1 MLSRYTVRA
10 SYKLCKFRFFSS
22 YVENPEAISK
32 CSSSST
38 SCSSPEPSLG
48 CSNNLTITKPFDQ
61 DEIFSL
67 NKVIARCVRSGDLDG
82 ALRVFHGMRM
92 KNTVTWNSLLV
103 GLTKDP
109 SRIKEAQQLF
119 DEIPEPDTF
128 SYNIML
134 SCYIRNG
141 NFDKARRFFEQTPVK
156 DAASWNT
163 MITGYSRRSEMEKA
177 RELFYEMTVK
187 NEVSWNA
194 MISGYVEC
202 GDLEMALHFFKATPF
217 RGVVAWT
224 AMITGYMKAKKV
236 ELAEAMF
243 TDMSVKRNLVTW
255 NAMISGYVE
264 NSRPE
269 DGLKLFKAMLND
281 GIRPNASGLSSVLL
295 GCSELSA
302 LRLGRQ
308 IHQLVCKSTLGNDV
322 TALTSLISMYCKCGD
337 LGDAWKLF
345 EAMKMKDVVAWNA
358 MISGYAQHGKAE
370 KALFL
375 FGEMRDSKI
384 RPDWITFVAVL
395 LACNHAGLVD
405 IGMEYFDSMVRDY
418 GVEPRADHYTCMV
431 DLLGRAG
438 KLEEALKLIK
448 SMPFKPHAAV
458 YGTLLGACRVHKN
471 VELAEFASTK
481 LLELDPRNAAG
492 YVQLANMY
500 ASKNLWEEVA
510 KVRKRMKQSN
520 VVKVPGYSWMEIQNK
535 IHHFRSS
542 DRIHPELDSIHKKL
556 KELEKKVKLAG
567 YTPVLEFALH
577 DVEIEQKEKLLLWH
591 SEKLAVA
598 FGCLKLPEGSRIQ
611 VFKNLRICGDCHK
624 AIKFISEI
632 EKREI
637 IVRDTTRFHH
647 FKDGSCSC
655 GDYW

>member
-1 MLSRYTVRA
+1 MLSRYELRQPF
-10 SYKLCKFRFFSS
+10 KLCKFRFFSS
-22 YVENPEAISK
+22 YVENPDAISK
-32 CSSSST
+32 RSSSST
-38 SCSSPEPSLG
+38 SCSSPEPSLV
-48 CSNNLTITKPFDQ
+48 CSNNLTLIKPFDQ
-61 DEIFSL
+61 DEIFPW

-82 ALRVFHGMRM
+82 ALRVFHGMRA

-103 GLTKDP
+103 GVTKDP
-109 SRIKEAQQLF
+109 SRMREAHQLF

-134 SCYIRNG
+134 SCYVRNG
-141 NFDKARRFFEQTPVK
+141 NFEKARSFFERMPVK

-163 MITGYSRRSEMEKA
+163 MITGYARRSEMEKA
-177 RELFYEMTVK
+177 RELFYEMTEK

-202 GDLEMALHFFKATPF
+202 GDLEMALHFFRAAPV

-243 TDMSVKRNLVTW
+243 KDMTVKRNLVTW

-269 DGLKLFKAMLND
+269 DGLKLFKAMLKD
-281 GIRPNASGLSSVLL
+281 GIRPNPSGMSSVLL

-302 LRLGRQ
+302 LRLGKQ
-308 IHQLVCKSTLGNDV
+308 IHQLVCKSTLCDDI
-322 TALTSLISMYCKCGD
+322 TALTSLISMYCKCGE
-337 LGDAWKLF
+337 LGDAWKIF
-345 EAMKMKDVVAWNA
+345 KAMKKKDVVVWNA

-370 KALFL
+370 KALCL
-375 FGEMRDSKI
+375 FREMRYNKI

-418 GVEPRADHYTCMV
+418 GVEPRPDHYTCMV

-438 KLEEALKLIK
+438 KLEEALKLIR
-448 SMPFKPHAAV
+448 SMPFRPHTAV

-471 VELAEFASTK
+471 VEMAEFASKK

-492 YVQLANMY
+492 YVQLANIY
-500 ASKNLWEEVA
+500 ASRNLWEDVA
-510 KVRKRMKQSN
+510 RVRKRMKQSN
-520 VVKVPGYSWMEIQNK
+520 VVKVW
-535 IHHFRSS
+535 
-542 DRIHPELDSIHKKL
+542 
-556 KELEKKVKLAG
+556 
-567 YTPVLEFALH
+567 
-577 DVEIEQKEKLLLWH
+577 
-591 SEKLAVA
+591 
-598 FGCLKLPEGSRIQ
+598 
-611 VFKNLRICGDCHK
+611 
-624 AIKFISEI
+624 
-632 EKREI
+632 
-637 IVRDTTRFHH
+637 
-647 FKDGSCSC
+647 
-655 GDYW
+655 